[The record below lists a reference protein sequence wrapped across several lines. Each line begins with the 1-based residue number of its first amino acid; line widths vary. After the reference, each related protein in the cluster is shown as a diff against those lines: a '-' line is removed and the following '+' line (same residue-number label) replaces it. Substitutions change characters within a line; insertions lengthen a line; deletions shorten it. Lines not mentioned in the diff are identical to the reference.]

1 MLTMTMVMTTM
12 TKMDMMMARMN
23 TMTTGLL
30 RHVMMKKPMRL
41 MTNIPRRKI
50 ARLQATCGW
59 KKSTTACLKSMQI
72 SLLTHY
78 HSQKSMMITMSMMK
92 STMKQTTTQTRKM
105 TMTMK
110 KGITKL
116 DTLSFTLRKR
126 EITDSLYLLM

>member
-1 MLTMTMVMTTM
+1 MTMVMTTM

-59 KKSTTACLKSMQI
+59 KKKTTACLKSMQI

-78 HSQKSMMITMSMMK
+78 LSPKSMMIMMK